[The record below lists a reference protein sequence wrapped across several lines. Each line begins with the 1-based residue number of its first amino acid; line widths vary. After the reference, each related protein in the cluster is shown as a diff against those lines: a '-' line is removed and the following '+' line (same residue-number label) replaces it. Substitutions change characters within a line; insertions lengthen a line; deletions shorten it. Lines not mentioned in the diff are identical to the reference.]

1 MEDSTITKHYSLLQ
15 SLALL
20 TIFIITKSTAADDH
34 HQITLPGCPTRCGH
48 VDIPYPFG
56 LTQNCSLNKNFLLN
70 CNSSTLIFGKNL
82 TVTNVSVHLHEITV
96 NWFVARDCYNGSG
109 HRVRKNRPTLNA
121 ATLTVSSAKNKFV
134 VLGCDSYAFLNG
146 FENRTTN
153 YSMGCMSICN
163 DRRDVAY
170 RDGGCTGIGCCEMD
184 LPKRRL
190 RNLSINPRSFDEHRR
205 VVGFN
210 PCTYAFVVERNG
222 FEFSGEF
229 LEDFPK
235 RVLPVVADWRVKCQN
250 GSFCGCEGE
259 NSVVEFGEGDDG
271 SEYRCMCKEG
281 YQGNPYLPTG
291 CKEINECLSSGP
303 INCTKTQYCVNIPGS
318 YICKE
323 RSQSQF
329 TLIKISIGVAIGFIA
344 LFISTSWLYLVF
356 KQRKLMQLKEKFF
369 KQNGGLIL
377 KQKLSGLE
385 NNSSSSSSA
394 KIFTEEELIKAT
406 NNYDDSTIIG
416 RGGFGT
422 VYKGFLPDNK
432 IVAIKKSKIV
442 DQNQTEQFINEVVVL
457 SQINHKNVVKLL
469 GCCLETQV
477 PLLVYEFVPNGTLSE
492 HIHNR
497 EKYTKLSWET
507 RLGIVAETAEA
518 LAYLHSAA
526 STPIIHRDVKPSNI
540 LLDNFTAKVSDFGAS
555 KLVPQ
560 DQLELATMVQG
571 TLGYLDPEYLHT
583 NQLTEKSDVYSFGVV
598 LVELLTAKKAIS
610 FDRVEE
616 ERSLAMHF
624 LLSLKK
630 DRLFEI
636 IEVEGNIGID
646 YKEQVLE
653 VAMIAKR
660 CLSVNGEDRPSMKE
674 VAVKLEGLRKM
685 EKHPWV
691 NEGGQLINGNL
702 EYETEYLLAHDQDNG
717 NEDTNTNNST
727 YDSIRDHLSLD
738 FSGR

>member
-82 TVTNVSVHLHEITV
+82 TVTNISVHLHEITV

-109 HRVRKNRPTLNA
+109 HRVRKNRPALNA

-291 CKEINECLSSGP
+291 CK
-303 INCTKTQYCVNIPGS
+303 
-318 YICKE
+318 
-323 RSQSQF
+323 
-329 TLIKISIGVAIGFIA
+329 GVAIGFIA
-344 LFISTSWLYLVF
+344 LFISTSWLYLVL

-422 VYKGFLPDNK
+422 VYKGFLPDNN

-442 DQNQTEQFINEVVVL
+442 DQNQTEQFINE
-457 SQINHKNVVKLL
+457 
-469 GCCLETQV
+469 E
-477 PLLVYEFVPNGTLSE
+477 
-492 HIHNR
+492 
-497 EKYTKLSWET
+497 
-507 RLGIVAETAEA
+507 
-518 LAYLHSAA
+518 
-526 STPIIHRDVKPSNI
+526 
-540 LLDNFTAKVSDFGAS
+540 
-555 KLVPQ
+555 
-560 DQLELATMVQG
+560 
-571 TLGYLDPEYLHT
+571 
-583 NQLTEKSDVYSFGVV
+583 
-598 LVELLTAKKAIS
+598 
-610 FDRVEE
+610 
-616 ERSLAMHF
+616 
-624 LLSLKK
+624 
-630 DRLFEI
+630 RLFEI